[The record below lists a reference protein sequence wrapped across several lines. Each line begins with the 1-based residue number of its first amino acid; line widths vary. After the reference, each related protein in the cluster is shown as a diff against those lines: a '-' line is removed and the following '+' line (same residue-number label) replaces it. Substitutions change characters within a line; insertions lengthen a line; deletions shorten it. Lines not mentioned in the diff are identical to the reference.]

1 MDGLPATTASRA
13 SAALSAERERGATRQ
28 RVLCAGASKS
38 RRQSAEARAR
48 VSDGEQGPELTH
60 TPSVPPLPRFS
71 PRAHLPSPP
80 RVSFP
85 ARSANREPEHTRF
98 ALS

>member
-38 RRQSAEARAR
+38 RRQSAGARAR
-48 VSDGEQGPELTH
+48 VSDGEQGPELC
-60 TPSVPPLPRFS
+60 SFDIVRSIKIWFS
-71 PRAHLPSPP
+71 CP
-80 RVSFP
+80 
-85 ARSANREPEHTRF
+85 
-98 ALS
+98 